1 MKLLPSAP
9 SIKTQTKKISSKSV
23 SSGGESGGHKG
34 LVSVKSRVV
43 KIEKLLGSQNK
54 LYAKQKKKAKKEEE
68 KKTRKKQESKLEK
81 PKKGEEGKEKKKLLK
96 GPKLGFLDR
105 IKSFIGKVL
114 LGFIAFKMIDYLPQM
129 IAFIPK
135 IDAAATWIADFGI
148 GVVDGFASFVK
159 GAYDLRD
166 KTIGFIDELG
176 GQDLVNNFKKF
187 EGAVDTAITTIIFA
201 AAAGGKGG
209 IFDAVG
215 DVLGDRLMQ
224 QGAQRGVQAAA
235 TQAGGTAGGTAA
247 QGAGIGAGTA
257 AAIVGGA
264 GLLAS
269 ALGEGSFQLK
279 KFGKGIESGAK
290 KRWEEKHAWDPRKAL
305 DWAIWQ
311 GSRYLNFQLGV
322 LGGLLDIV
330 GAPFRYAIELIR
342 YPFLNAEDKKKQA
355 TNLAKFDSRIREN
368 LREGLNMLTGG
379 LAFKEKGSFGNIYGN
394 DKAQKEMMSKYSS
407 GGITR
412 GGQELGAISR
422 SLKAE
427 TKTPRRVFL
436 EKSKETKIKGGSQ
449 VGGEEKIKKIFP
461 ESKEKDTVSP
471 LTYIQDVNKKVST
484 MPFLGPIFGI
494 AYKTILGDKADD
506 NDYTNIASGLDR
518 WTRYT
523 FDIKSGKMRMAGG
536 GEVDVDMLMKG
547 QNMTQALKKNVKGIV
562 SQKVTDALIDLRKQ
576 LGLRSNTT
584 QTGGGLGPGNE
595 NAPSGFTGTVNVTGG
610 GAADFWTLVAV
621 ASREDGDPQG
631 WADVA
636 QSIYN
641 RLASGKYGGKTI
653 KDLIVSQ
660 MQYEPTWLYPNGT
673 KVSRGKPNPEWYS
686 IKDAASASAA
696 TGMSVSAMQSVANV
710 LLNAQYQDKA
720 RSFIGGRTDFMG
732 GSNQPGPGDIRR
744 TSNSPNNFF
753 GWFVGPGSRAY
764 GATNPKPAAVPSFN
778 TTESTITGTRSFGGG
793 GPGSQYTG
801 GLADMSGKKK
811 NIYLHWS
818 AGNNMTGH
826 PDRYH
831 STFLADG
838 SKVQKYSYS
847 QRTPEG
853 HTSDRNQGIGLAV
866 AGMGHEG
873 WGTMKKA
880 AMNAMVGEAAK
891 LAKSMGFSKSE
902 VDKRIWTHAEA
913 GAMRDGGR
921 NRSDY
926 RNKRTPPPQ
935 ADNYGPWIWGGDS
948 ARVDWFDV
956 DRNSWGQ
963 GKGGHVLRNMIKNR
977 MYYGGKVSGK
987 RGQDM
992 IPVMLTHGEFILDVD
1007 STKAL
1012 EDNFPGFLDALNHAK
1027 YDQAIGVLRAYAS
1040 YESGAQ
1046 QTAQIPMTI
1055 INNIVQSQKQNSGG
1069 VVVMS
1074 SGGSVDDYGEALAAG
1089 Q

>member
-9 SIKTQTKKISSKSV
+9 SVKTQTKKISSKSI
-23 SSGGESGGHKG
+23 SSGGKSGGHKG

-54 LYAKQKKKAKKEEE
+54 LYAKQKKKAQKVDE

-81 PKKGEEGKEKKKLLK
+81 PKKGEESKEKKKLLK

-114 LGFIAFKMIDYLPQM
+114 LGFIAVRMIDYLPQM

-148 GVVDGFASFVK
+148 GVVDGFGSFVK

-176 GQDLVNNFKKF
+176 GQDLVNKFKNF

-215 DVLGDRLMQ
+215 DILGDRLMQ

-247 QGAGIGAGTA
+247 QGAGIGAGAA

-506 NDYTNIASGLDR
+506 NDYTNIASGLDK

-523 FDIKSGKMRMAGG
+523 FDIKSGRMRMAGG

-547 QNMTQALKKNVKGIV
+547 QNMTQALKKNVKGII
-562 SQKVTDALIDLRKQ
+562 SNKVMDALVDLRKQ
-576 LGLRSNTT
+576 LGLKNMTSTSQDNTNIMDDLIGGI
-584 QTGGGLGPGNE
+584 GGGTAEHNLAAFLSTLEASGNQ
-595 NAPSGFTGTVNVTGG
+595 NQADAFQVMLNR
-610 GAADFWTLVAV
+610 AADAQAGGSMKVHGNTLGDQITAREQFSPFSAAIYGVSADSAA
-621 ASREDGDPQG
+621 AS
-631 WADVA
+631 
-636 QSIYN
+636 
-641 RLASGKYGGKTI
+641 KYGPI
-653 KDLIVSQ
+653 
-660 MQYEPTWLYPNGT
+660 
-673 KVSRGKPNPEWYS
+673 SR
-686 IKDAASASAA
+686 A
-696 TGMSVSAMQSVANV
+696 
-710 LLNAQYQDKA
+710 L
-720 RSFIGGRTDFMG
+720 G
-732 GSNQPGPGDIRR
+732 GS
-744 TSNSPNNFF
+744 
-753 GWFVGPGSRAY
+753 
-764 GATNPKPAAVPSFN
+764 PAARKQKLFEIASQPDGLN
-778 TTESTITGTRSFGGG
+778 KLQKLFGGG
-793 GPGSQYTG
+793 SASDAAKVLQDFKSGGPLSQRSAKDIKSMLSFRGYRSGAGDFNRGAGGNFFFGQGSKGIVGSLSQVSPG
-801 GLADMSGKKK
+801 GLLADMTGKKK

-818 AGNNMTGH
+818 GGDNMT
-826 PDRYH
+826 PYPSRYH
-831 STFLADG
+831 ATFLADG
-838 SKVQKYSYS
+838 SKRQKYGYNQMLS
-847 QRTPEG
+847 

-866 AGMGHEG
+866 AGMGHRG
-873 WGTMKKA
+873 WGTMKKT
-880 AMNAMVGEAAK
+880 AMNAMVEEAAK

-902 VDKRIWTHAEA
+902 VDRRIWTHAEA

-921 NRSDY
+921 NRPDS
-926 RNKRTPPPQ
+926 RNKITPPPQ
-935 ADNYGPWIWGGDS
+935 ADNYGPVKWGGDG

-956 DRNSWGQ
+956 DRKSWGQ
-963 GKGGHVLRNMIKNR
+963 GKGGYVLRNMIKNR

-1055 INNIVQSQKQNSGG
+1055 INNIIQSQNKKSGG